1 MTKVTL
7 LILWIISI
15 FVFEKIARKRLNI
28 PKQKGWDNQYVN
40 KTHKWG
46 SRIIIFSYIVVIA
59 ISAFLPNRILMGY
72 VPLLFLITLYGFQSY
87 MEWKHDKESREFLI
101 SLFAVAAL
109 LITGIIIYF
118 FL

>member
-1 MTKVTL
+1 M
-7 LILWIISI
+7 LWVLCI

-46 SRIIIFSYIVVIA
+46 NRIIIFSYIVVIA
-59 ISAFLPNRILMGY
+59 LSAFFPNRIFMGY
-72 VPLLFLITLYGFQSY
+72 VPLLFFITLYGFQSY
-87 MEWKHDKESREFLI
+87 MEWKYDKESREFLI
-101 SLFAVAAL
+101 SLFVVTAL
-109 LITGIIIYF
+109 IITGLIIYF